1 MDVTKKNPDPCF
13 VFFSC
18 DNDET
23 AVFSVCTQSGNRDNE
38 MMTKAK
44 VLSFYFF
51 LYLFSV
57 CVCGACLDDRRGT
70 EATTAD
76 KSVVVVVAATIL

>member
-1 MDVTKKNPDPCF
+1 
-13 VFFSC
+13 
-18 DNDET
+18 
-23 AVFSVCTQSGNRDNE
+23 

-57 CVCGACLDDRRGT
+57 CVCGACLDDRRGRN
-70 EATTAD
+70 AISRQVSGGGGGGGD
-76 KSVVVVVAATIL
+76 DIIGSRRSGQ

>member
-1 MDVTKKNPDPCF
+1 
-13 VFFSC
+13 
-18 DNDET
+18 
-23 AVFSVCTQSGNRDNE
+23 

-57 CVCGACLDDRRGT
+57 CVCGACLDDRRGRD
-70 EATTAD
+70 ATTAD